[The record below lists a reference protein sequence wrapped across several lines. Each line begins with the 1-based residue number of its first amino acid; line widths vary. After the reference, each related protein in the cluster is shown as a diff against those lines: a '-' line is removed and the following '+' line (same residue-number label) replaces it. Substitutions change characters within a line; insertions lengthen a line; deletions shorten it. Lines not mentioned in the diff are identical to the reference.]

1 MKDRMYILCVLIM
14 LQYTDSE
21 KRAKLKLVIYIQLN
35 FPN

>member
-21 KRAKLKLVIYIQLN
+21 KRAKLISDIYSAQLS
-35 FPN
+35 